1 MSTPTVSRGAE
12 LDTWV
17 RFLRAHSA
25 IVGKLNAELVA
36 DHGLTIN
43 DFEVLLHLSWAPEQ
57 AMRRVDLA
65 SSVLLTPSGITRLL
79 DGLERSGFV
88 ARESLRHRPARRLR
102 EADPGRR
109 REAPGR
115 ADDAPRGR
123 APALRRALQRRRA
136 REPGRSPRAPSRRE
150 RRQLRLLE
158 REHVVRLR
166 DDERVV
172 RRADDRGAV
181 LSRA

>member
-1 MSTPTVSRGAE
+1 VSTPTVSRGVE

-36 DHGLTIN
+36 EHGLTIN

-65 SSVLLTPSGITRLL
+65 ASVLLTPSGITRLL

-88 ARESLRHRPARRLR
+88 TREACATDRRVVYAKLTPQGNEKLQAARETHLAGVYRLFVDPFSETELASLSELLDRL
-102 EADPGRR
+102 PGVAG
-109 REAPGR
+109 EEQAC
-115 ADDAPRGR
+115 
-123 APALRRALQRRRA
+123 
-136 REPGRSPRAPSRRE
+136 
-150 RRQLRLLE
+150 
-158 REHVVRLR
+158 
-166 DDERVV
+166 
-172 RRADDRGAV
+172 
-181 LSRA
+181 

>member
-1 MSTPTVSRGAE
+1 MASQTISRGVE

-17 RFLRAHSA
+17 RFLRTHSA
-25 IVGKLNAELVA
+25 IVGTLNAELVA

-88 ARESLRHRPARRLR
+88 TR
-102 EADPGRR
+102 EACATDRR
-109 REAPGR
+109 VVYAKLTPAGDEKLRSARTTHLAGVHRLFVERFSPEELASL
-115 ADDAPRGR
+115 AD
-123 APALRRALQRRRA
+123 
-136 REPGRSPRAPSRRE
+136 
-150 RRQLRLLE
+150 LLE
-158 REHVVRLR
+158 RLP
-166 DDERVV
+166 
-172 RRADDRGAV
+172 GA
-181 LSRA
+181 SGESPDC

>member
-1 MSTPTVSRGAE
+1 VASRTVSRGAE

-25 IVGKLNAELVA
+25 IVGRLNAELVA

-57 AMRRVDLA
+57 SMRRVDLA

-88 ARESLRHRPARRLR
+88 AREACATDRRVVYAKLTPAGSEKLNAARKTHLAGVYRLFVERFNPVELASLS
-102 EADPGRR
+102 D
-109 REAPGR
+109 
-115 ADDAPRGR
+115 
-123 APALRRALQRRRA
+123 
-136 REPGRSPRAPSRRE
+136 
-150 RRQLRLLE
+150 LLE
-158 REHVVRLR
+158 RLPGVSPNGE
-166 DDERVV
+166 DAAEC
-172 RRADDRGAV
+172 
-181 LSRA
+181 